1 MDEIKRLHELTK
13 ELKYHSE
20 QYYVNDAPV
29 ISDYDYDML
38 QRELIA
44 LEEKYPNEKEP
55 DSPTS
60 RVGGKAITAFES
72 GKHAVPLESL
82 QDAFSFDEVLDFNNK
97 VTLKAGSSPEYV
109 AELKIDGLSVALEY
123 ENGIFVRGLTRGDG
137 ITGEDVT
144 ENLKTVR
151 DIPLKLT
158 SPENVIVRGEVY
170 MPRAVWSK
178 LNEKREATGEPLF
191 ANPRN
196 AAAGSLRQ
204 LDSKIT
210 ASRKLSI
217 FVFNLQKSEKEFKTH
232 SETLEW
238 MRTLGFT
245 VSPHYVTAKTADDVL
260 NAINKFGEMRRE
272 LPFDIDGAVIKVN
285 DLSLRKELGSTA
297 KNPRWAIAF
306 KYPPEVKET
315 VVRAIEINV
324 GRTGILTPL
333 AILEPV
339 FISGSLVSKAT
350 LHNKDFIKEKDIRIG
365 DTVKIRKA
373 GDIIPEIISVIKE
386 KRPEK
391 STEFVMPTV
400 CPSCG
405 SAVFYDEKEVAVRCE
420 NASCPAQAVRNI
432 IHFASKDAM
441 DIDGLGSALCEKL
454 YSEGIIKT
462 IADIYTV
469 EKEKIASLE
478 GLGEK
483 SAENLLASIEKTK
496 ENCLSRLLFAL
507 GIPEVGSKTA
517 KVIASKFLTLEAV
530 SNALTD
536 ELMSVND
543 IGPATAESIVNFFSL
558 QKNKELIWKLTEY
571 GLNTEYKGA
580 VANDR
585 LSGITFVITGTLP
598 TMSRTEATE
607 LIESMGGKV
616 SGSVSKKTGMVLAGE
631 DAGSKLQKAKE
642 LGIRII
648 DENELL
654 AIIK

>member
-1 MDEIKRLHELTK
+1 MDEIKRLHELTA

-29 ISDYDYDML
+29 ISDYEYDML

-44 LEEKYPNEKEP
+44 LEEKYPSEREA
-55 DSPTS
+55 DSPTV
-60 RVGGKAITAFES
+60 RVGGRVLSAFES
-72 GKHAVPLESL
+72 GRHAVPLESL
-82 QDAFSFDEVLDFNNK
+82 QDAFSFEELTDFGQK
-97 VTLKAGSSPEYV
+97 VAVKAGNDCEYV
-109 AELKIDGLSVALEY
+109 TELKIDGLSVALEY
-123 ENGIFVRGLTRGDG
+123 KNGVFVRGLTRGDG
-137 ITGEDVT
+137 IVGEDVT

-151 DIPLKLT
+151 DIPLKLK

-170 MPRAVWSK
+170 MPRAVWSE
-178 LNEKREATGEPLF
+178 LNKKREENGEALF

-204 LDSKIT
+204 LDSKIA

-217 FVFNLQKSEKEFKTH
+217 FVFNLQQSDRQFKTH

-238 MRTLGFT
+238 MRSLGF
-245 VSPHYVTAKTADDVL
+245 VISPHYEIASNIGEAIKTVE
-260 NAINKFGEMRRE
+260 KFGEMRDG

-285 DLSLRKELGSTA
+285 GLSLRKELGSTA
-297 KNPRWAIAF
+297 KTPRWAIAY

-315 VVRAIEINV
+315 VLKNIEINV

-373 GDIIPEIISVIKE
+373 GDIIPEIVSVLTN
-386 KRPEK
+386 KRPEG
-391 STEFVMPTV
+391 SVEFSMPAV

-405 SAVFYDEKEVAVRCE
+405 SAVYYDEKEVAVRCP

-454 YSEGIIKT
+454 YSEGIIT
-462 IADIYTV
+462 NIADIYTV
-469 EKEKIASLE
+469 KKEDIARLE

-483 SAENLLASIEKTK
+483 SAENLLQSIEKTK
-496 ENCLSRLLFAL
+496 ENCLSRLLYAL
-507 GIPEVGSKTA
+507 GIAEVGAKTSKIISA
-517 KVIASKFLTLEAV
+517 RFLTLDAIM
-530 SNALTD
+530 SAKLD
-536 ELMSVND
+536 ELMKIDD
-543 IGPATAESIVNFFSL
+543 IGPATAESVVSFFASE
-558 QKNKELIWKLTEY
+558 KNAELIKKLKEL
-571 GLNTEYKGA
+571 GLNTEYKGVA
-580 VANDR
+580 VESR
-585 LSGITFVITGTLP
+585 LSGITFVLTGTLP

-607 LIESMGGKV
+607 LIELMGGKV
-616 SGSVSKKTGMVLAGE
+616 SGSVSKKTGYVVAGE
-631 DAGSKLQKAKE
+631 EAGSKLTKAQS
-642 LGIRII
+642 LNVPII
-648 DENELL
+648 SEADLL
-654 AIIK
+654 NMIK

>member
-1 MDEIKRLHELTK
+1 MNEIKRLHELTA

-29 ISDYDYDML
+29 ISDYEYDML
-38 QRELIA
+38 LRELVS
-44 LEEKYPNEKEP
+44 LEEKYPDEKEP

-60 RVGGKAITAFES
+60 RVGGKALDAFAS
-72 GKHAVPLESL
+72 GTHAVPLESL
-82 QDAFSFDEVLDFNNK
+82 QDAFSFDEVVDFDSK
-97 VTLKAGSSPEYV
+97 VLAKAEAEAEYV

-144 ENLKTVR
+144 ENLKTIR

-170 MPRAVWSK
+170 MPRAVWQS
-178 LNEKREATGEPLF
+178 LNEKREAAGEALF

-238 MRTLGFT
+238 LKTLGFT
-245 VSPHYVTAKTADDVL
+245 VSPHYKTVSDI
-260 NAINKFGEMRRE
+260 NGAIEAIKNYGEMRKD

-285 DLSLRKELGSTA
+285 DLSLRKQLGSTA
-297 KNPRWAIAF
+297 KTPRWAIAF
-306 KYPPEVKET
+306 KYPPEEKET
-315 VVRAIEINV
+315 VLRSIEINV

-373 GDIIPEIISVIKE
+373 GDIIPEIVSVIKE
-386 KRPEK
+386 KRTNE
-391 STEFVMPTV
+391 SAEFEMPTV

-405 SAVFYDEKEVAVRCE
+405 STVFYDEKEVAVRCE

-454 YSEGIIKT
+454 YSEGIIKG
-462 IADIYTV
+462 ISDIYRIN
-469 EKEKIASLE
+469 KEEIAALE

-483 SAENLLASIEKTK
+483 SAENLLSSIEKTK
-496 ENCLSRLLFAL
+496 ENCLSRLLFGL

-517 KVIASKFLTLEAV
+517 KIIAARFLTLDNIAKATE
-530 SNALTD
+530 D
-536 ELMSVND
+536 ELMTVDD
-543 IGPATAESIVNFFSL
+543 IGPRTAESIVNFFSL
-558 QKNKELIWKLTEY
+558 SKNAELIDMLKEY

-580 VANDR
+580 VSDNKLA
-585 LSGITFVITGTLP
+585 GITFVITGTLP
-598 TMSRTEATE
+598 TMSRNEATE

-642 LGIRII
+642 LGIKII
-648 DENELL
+648 AENDLLEL
-654 AIIK
+654 IK